1 MTTTRKKPARSNK
14 ATAPVPHVDHQ
25 ELHHP
30 ARLKR
35 LFAEAERILA
45 DPEPPQ
51 GADEATLFKAMHGCG
66 YVLSRPRRSSRRT
79 QFTASR
85 MRDLRARIRDR
96 LVHQH
101 IGLVYEMRRRTRLID
116 VDPDDLTSDGFLT
129 LLQAVTHFDPWRGF
143 KFSTYA
149 CTSLVRAYLLLA
161 QRTRRAVARINVLRD
176 EAVANEGR
184 RFGDDRE
191 KELLVDRL
199 RQTLAENTAELT
211 PAERFVVER
220 RLLSRGDSQP
230 ETLASIGR
238 MFKLSKERVRQIQLG
253 AIQKLRTTM
262 TEGLSE
268 AGFGLPVVDDQG
280 WRFVRDEDEPDE
292 VTVSEELRRHWG

>member
-1 MTTTRKKPARSNK
+1 
-14 ATAPVPHVDHQ
+14 
-25 ELHHP
+25 
-30 ARLKR
+30 
-35 LFAEAERILA
+35 
-45 DPEPPQ
+45 
-51 GADEATLFKAMHGCG
+51 
-66 YVLSRPRRSSRRT
+66 
-79 QFTASR
+79 
-85 MRDLRARIRDR
+85 
-96 LVHQH
+96 
-101 IGLVYEMRRRTRLID
+101 MRRRTRLID

>member
-1 MTTTRKKPARSNK
+1 MPTQTIKTRSRKEPPA
-14 ATAPVPHVDHQ
+14 VPFVDHK

-30 ARLKR
+30 ARLKK
-35 LFAEAERILA
+35 LFAEANRILA
-45 DPEPPQ
+45 SGEAPQ
-51 GADEATLFKAMHGCG
+51 TGEEASLFKAMHGCG
-66 YVLSRPRRSSRRT
+66 YVLSRPKR
-79 QFTASR
+79 ASR
-85 MRDLRARIRDR
+85 KPPFSLAKVRDLRGRIRDR

-161 QRTRRAVARINVLRD
+161 QRTRRTAARINVLRD
-176 EAVANEGR
+176 EAVVNENR
-184 RFGDDRE
+184 RFVDDRE

-220 RLLSRGDSQP
+220 RLLSRGDTQP

-253 AIQKLRTTM
+253 ALQKLRTTM
-262 TEGLSE
+262 AAGLAE

-280 WRFVRDEDEPDE
+280 WGFEGGSLEVDEEAAIDEE
-292 VTVSEELRRHWG
+292 RRRHWG

>member
-149 CTSLVRAYLLLA
+149 CTSLVRVYLLLA